1 MNHASLRLFSR
12 FLHPAS
18 RTHSSHFHYIHIPFT
33 MEFVTCKSKL
43 SRYVCVIHMFSSLC
57 RNRNR
62 RFYLK
67 IVKAFV
73 PPVLLL
79 LNLSHIFNCICFT
92 GLLIKVL
99 KESTVSKNLI
109 IPHNPPT
116 LHFPSI
122 TSRIQTLNMGIT
134 WNKHPSI
141 YGWIMEQGEVSEI
154 NLKGHDLH
162 IFLH

>member
-1 MNHASLRLFSR
+1 
-12 FLHPAS
+12 
-18 RTHSSHFHYIHIPFT
+18 
-33 MEFVTCKSKL
+33 
-43 SRYVCVIHMFSSLC
+43 MFSSLC
-57 RNRNR
+57 RNRKR

-73 PPVLLL
+73 PPVFLL
-79 LNLSHIFNCICFT
+79 LNLSHVFNCICFT

-99 KESTVSKNLI
+99 KESTVSKNQTNYSSQL
-109 IPHNPPT
+109 PPT

-122 TSRIQTLNMGIT
+122 KSRIQTLNMGIT

-141 YGWIMEQGEVSEI
+141 YGWIMEQGEISEI
-154 NLKGHDLH
+154 NSKGHDLH